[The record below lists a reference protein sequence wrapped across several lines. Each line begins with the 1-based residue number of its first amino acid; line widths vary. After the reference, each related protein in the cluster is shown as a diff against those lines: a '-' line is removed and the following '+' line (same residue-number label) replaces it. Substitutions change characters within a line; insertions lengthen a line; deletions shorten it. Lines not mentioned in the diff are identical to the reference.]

1 MKIRY
6 CFALT
11 VILII
16 LFSLT
21 SVVAG
26 ENMSGCASVLDDSM
40 AVDVDGQSQVWDV
53 SNELILEN
61 SNANGVMSAGDD
73 KNDVDVSVWADVK
86 NAYKGDKFNCEGCEV
101 PWNITV
107 KVDDGTARNV
117 KVHAQLSANMAYLT
131 HNVTLGVFNS
141 TSGIWNIGDLKSSD
155 EALLTI
161 TTKLLA
167 DGRFTLIVEATSDSN
182 DIDDSN
188 NFFRIP
194 LTTGST
200 GSNSNTTQ
208 TSDDK
213 VNMHSDDHFQ
223 SHKNDFVDRINEK
236 SDDGSNKGSTDSNR
250 DKSEDNPKKDS
261 DSKSD
266 DDHDSKSKSS
276 SVTIKRNSLSKSTEP
291 VVDALGNSIRGVID
305 SFSEAD
311 ENNSENPSK
320 DISKSILPYDYT
332 RVPLIIFSVFIV
344 LLLCIAAYGKVK
356 S

>member
-1 MKIRY
+1 M
-6 CFALT
+6 
-11 VILII
+11 
-16 LFSLT
+16 
-21 SVVAG
+21 
-26 ENMSGCASVLDDSM
+26 
-40 AVDVDGQSQVWDV
+40 
-53 SNELILEN
+53 
-61 SNANGVMSAGDD
+61 
-73 KNDVDVSVWADVK
+73 
-86 NAYKGDKFNCEGCEV
+86 
-101 PWNITV
+101 
-107 KVDDGTARNV
+107 
-117 KVHAQLSANMAYLT
+117 
-131 HNVTLGVFNS
+131 
-141 TSGIWNIGDLKSSD
+141 
-155 EALLTI
+155 
-161 TTKLLA
+161 
-167 DGRFTLIVEATSDSN
+167 IVEATSDSN

-261 DSKSD
+261 DSKS
-266 DDHDSKSKSS
+266 KSS